1 MRTLD
6 LTNGNGMR
14 VRVLEH
20 GCSIVSVEV
29 PDREGRLGDVA
40 LGFSDA
46 SEYRRRHPYFGCV
59 VGRYGNRIAAGRF
72 CLDGQTYQLA
82 TNNAPGG
89 IPCHLHG
96 GDVGFDQR
104 FWSVERPRSGGADE
118 VRLRRVSLDGE
129 EGYPGNL
136 SVSVVYRLTEANALE
151 IEYEAHTDAPTP
163 VNLTNHS
170 YFNLRGEGSGESV
183 LGHELTLHAS
193 HFLPTDAGQIPTG
206 ELRLVE
212 GTPFDFRKPRLLGAG
227 IGEADEQLLG
237 AHGYDHNWVLDAGGG
252 ELALAVEVYE
262 PVSGRVMEVLTTEP
276 GVQLYTGNLLDG
288 TCVGKSGRA
297 YARHGGFC
305 LETQHFPDS
314 PNRPG
319 FPDTILRP
327 GAKYTSKTIYRFGVR

>member
-20 GCSIVSVEV
+20 GCSIVGIEV
-29 PDREGRLGDVA
+29 PDREGRLADVA

-59 VGRYGNRIAAGRF
+59 VGRFGNRIAGGRF
-72 CLDGQTYQLA
+72 ALDGQTYQLA

-89 IPCHLHG
+89 TPCHLHG
-96 GDVGFDQR
+96 GEVGFDQR
-104 FWSVERPRSGGADE
+104 FWGVERRPGAGAGE
-118 VRLRRVSLDGE
+118 LCLHRVSLDGE

-136 SVSVVYRLTEANALE
+136 VVSVVYRLTEENALE
-151 IEYEAHTDAPTP
+151 IEYEAQTDAATP

-170 YFNLRGEGSGESV
+170 YFNLCGEGSGENV

-193 HFLPTDAGQIPTG
+193 RFLPTDAGQIPTG
-206 ELRLVE
+206 ELRPVA
-212 GTPFDFRKPRLLGAG
+212 GTPFDFRQPRPLGERLH
-227 IGEADEQLLG
+227 EADAQLLNAG
-237 AHGYDHNWVLDAGGG
+237 GYDHNWVLDAGGG
-252 ELALAVEVYE
+252 TLALAAEVYE

-276 GVQLYTGNLLDG
+276 GVQLYAGNLLDG
-288 TCVGKSGRA
+288 SCLGKSGRA
-297 YARHGGFC
+297 YSRHGGLC

-314 PNRPG
+314 PNRPE

-327 GAKYTSKTIYRFGVR
+327 GGKYRSKTVYRFSAR

>member
-20 GCSIVSVEV
+20 GCTIVGVEV
-29 PDREGRLGDVA
+29 PDRHGRLADVA

-59 VGRYGNRIAAGRF
+59 VGRFGNRIAGGRF
-72 CLDGQTYQLA
+72 SLDGQTYQLA

-89 IPCHLHG
+89 TPCHLHG
-96 GDVGFDQR
+96 GEVGFDQR
-104 FWSVERPRSGGADE
+104 FWGVERRPGAGAGE
-118 VRLRRVSLDGE
+118 LCLHRVSLDGE

-136 SVSVVYRLTEANALE
+136 VVSVVYRLTDENAHE
-151 IEYEAHTDAPTP
+151 IEYEAQTDAATP

-170 YFNLRGEGSGESV
+170 YFNLCGEGSGENV

-193 HFLPTDAGQIPTG
+193 RFLPTDAGQIPTG
-206 ELRLVE
+206 ELRPVA
-212 GTPFDFRKPRLLGAG
+212 GTPFDFRQPRPLGERLH
-227 IGEADEQLLG
+227 EADAQLLNAG
-237 AHGYDHNWVLDAGGG
+237 GYDHNWVLDAGGG
-252 ELALAVEVYE
+252 ALALAAEVYE

-276 GVQLYTGNLLDG
+276 GVQLYAGNLLDG
-288 TCVGKSGRA
+288 SCPGKSGRA
-297 YARHGGFC
+297 YVRHGGLC

-314 PNRPG
+314 PNRPE

-327 GAKYTSKTIYRFGVR
+327 GGKYRSKTVYRFGVR

>member
-6 LTNGNGMR
+6 LTNCNGMR

-20 GCSIVSVEV
+20 GCSIVGIEV
-29 PDREGRLGDVA
+29 PDRHGRLADVA

-59 VGRYGNRIAAGRF
+59 VGRFGNRIAGGRF
-72 CLDGQTYQLA
+72 ALDGQTYQLA

-89 IPCHLHG
+89 MPCHLHG
-96 GDVGFDQR
+96 GEVGFDQR
-104 FWSVERPRSGGADE
+104 FWGVERRSSAGAGE
-118 VRLRRVSLDGE
+118 LCLHRVSLDGE

-136 SVSVVYRLTEANALE
+136 VVSVVYRLTDENALE
-151 IEYEAHTDAPTP
+151 IEYEAQTDAATP

-170 YFNLRGEGSGESV
+170 YFNLCGEGSGENV

-193 HFLPTDAGQIPTG
+193 RFLPTDAGQIPTG
-206 ELRLVE
+206 ELRPVA
-212 GTPFDFRKPRLLGAG
+212 GTPFDFRQPRPLGERLH
-227 IGEADEQLLG
+227 EADAQLLN
-237 AHGYDHNWVLDAGGG
+237 ASGYDHNWVLDAGGG
-252 ELALAVEVYE
+252 ALALAAEVYE

-276 GVQLYTGNLLDG
+276 GVQLYAGNLLDG
-288 TCVGKSGRA
+288 SCLGKSGRA
-297 YARHGGFC
+297 YVRHGGLC

-314 PNRPG
+314 PNRPE

-327 GAKYTSKTIYRFGVR
+327 GEKYRSKTVYRFGVR

>member
-20 GCSIVSVEV
+20 GCSIVGIEV
-29 PDREGRLGDVA
+29 PDREGRLADVA

-59 VGRYGNRIAAGRF
+59 VGRFGNRIAGGRF
-72 CLDGQTYQLA
+72 ALDGQTYQLA

-89 IPCHLHG
+89 TPCHLHG
-96 GDVGFDQR
+96 GEVGFDQR
-104 FWSVERPRSGGADE
+104 FWGVERRPGAGAGE
-118 VRLRRVSLDGE
+118 LCLHRVSLDGE

-136 SVSVVYRLTEANALE
+136 VVSVVYRLTDENALE
-151 IEYEAHTDAPTP
+151 IEYEAQTDAATP

-170 YFNLRGEGSGESV
+170 YFNLCGEGSGENV

-193 HFLPTDAGQIPTG
+193 RFLPTDAGQIPTG
-206 ELRLVE
+206 ELRPVA
-212 GTPFDFRKPRLLGAG
+212 GTPFDFRQPRPLGERLH
-227 IGEADEQLLG
+227 EADAQLLNAG
-237 AHGYDHNWVLDAGGG
+237 GYDHNWVLDAGGG
-252 ELALAVEVYE
+252 TLALAAEVYE

-276 GVQLYTGNLLDG
+276 GVQLYAGNLLDG
-288 TCVGKSGRA
+288 SCLGKSGRA
-297 YARHGGFC
+297 YSRHGGLC

-314 PNRPG
+314 PNRPE

-327 GAKYTSKTIYRFGVR
+327 GGKYRSKTVYRFSAR

>member
-6 LTNGNGMR
+6 LSNGNGMR

-29 PDREGRLGDVA
+29 PDREGRLADVA

-59 VGRYGNRIAAGRF
+59 VGRYGNRIAGGRF

-82 TNNAPGG
+82 TNNAPAGM
-89 IPCHLHG
+89 PCHLHG
-96 GDVGFDQR
+96 GVVGFDQR
-104 FWSVERPRSGGADE
+104 FWGVERRQSGGADE
-118 VRLRRVSLDGE
+118 ICLYRVSLDGE

-136 SVSVVYRLTEANALE
+136 IVSVVYRLTEANALE
-151 IEYEAHTDAPTP
+151 IEYEAQTDAATP

-170 YFNLRGEGSGESV
+170 YFNLRGEGAGESV

-193 HFLPTDAGQIPTG
+193 HFLPTDPGQIPTG
-206 ELRLVE
+206 ELRPVE
-212 GTPFDFRKPRLLGAG
+212 KTPFDFRQSRPLGER
-227 IGEADEQLLG
+227 INEADEQLLN
-237 AHGYDHNWVLDAGGG
+237 ASGYDHNWVLDTGGG
-252 ELALAVEVYE
+252 ALALAAEVYE
-262 PVSGRVMEVLTTEP
+262 PVSGRTLEVLTTEP

-288 TCVGKSGRA
+288 SCIGKSGRA
-297 YARHGGFC
+297 YARHGGLC

-314 PNRPG
+314 PNRPE

-327 GAKYTSKTIYRFGVR
+327 GGKYKSKTVYRFGVR

>member
-6 LTNGNGMR
+6 LINGNGMR

-29 PDREGRLGDVA
+29 PDREGRLADVA
-40 LGFSDA
+40 LGFNDA
-46 SEYRRRHPYFGCV
+46 SEYRRRHPYFGCI
-59 VGRYGNRIAAGRF
+59 VGRYGNRIAGGRF
-72 CLDGQTYQLA
+72 WLDGHSYQLA

-89 IPCHLHG
+89 MPCHLHG
-96 GDVGFDQR
+96 GVVGFDQR
-104 FWSVERPRSGGADE
+104 HWSVERRPSGGAGE
-118 VRLRRVSLDGE
+118 ILLQRVSLDGE

-136 SVSVVYRLTEANALE
+136 TVSVVYRVTEANALE
-151 IEYEAHTDAPTP
+151 IEYEAQTDAATP

-170 YFNLRGEGSGESV
+170 YFNLCGEGSGETV

-193 HFLPTDAGQIPTG
+193 RFLPTDSGQIPTG
-206 ELRLVE
+206 EQRPVA
-212 GTPFDFRKPRLLGAG
+212 GTAFDFRQPRRLGERVD
-227 IGEADEQLLG
+227 EADEQLLG
-237 AHGYDHNWVLDAGGG
+237 ARGYDHNWVLDAGRGV
-252 ELALAVEVYE
+252 LALAAEVYE

-288 TCVGKSGRA
+288 GCIGKSGRA
-297 YARHGGFC
+297 YNRHGGLC

-314 PNRPG
+314 PNRPE

-327 GAKYTSKTIYRFGVR
+327 GQTYKSKTVYRFGVR